1 MVLAFSSRIKKS
13 QILYFAFC
21 MFCYLIAW
29 VTRFSSSFYRLVV
42 VNKNQS
48 ITTGF
53 SAKPKGKLDNA
64 AGTCRV
70 FVINWVLF
78 VMGRSLFVDLSEKP
92 TCISERCTLVPL
104 DKVFNEFDLSPPF
117 ETKCTCPWV
126 PWNTYLS
133 FTQCTNKVNLIIL
146 EFPKEKRFPH
156 LPKITPKYS
165 ENIVLYNNDC
175 LFCLQ
180 HYV

>member
-1 MVLAFSSRIKKS
+1 M
-13 QILYFAFC
+13 
-21 MFCYLIAW
+21 
-29 VTRFSSSFYRLVV
+29 V

-104 DKVFNEFDLSPPF
+104 DKVLICLHLLKLSAH
-117 ETKCTCPWV
+117 V
-126 PWNTYLS
+126 
-133 FTQCTNKVNLIIL
+133 L
-146 EFPKEKRFPH
+146 EYPEIPICHSPNVQIK
-156 LPKITPKYS
+156 
-165 ENIVLYNNDC
+165 
-175 LFCLQ
+175 
-180 HYV
+180 

>member
-1 MVLAFSSRIKKS
+1 M
-13 QILYFAFC
+13 
-21 MFCYLIAW
+21 
-29 VTRFSSSFYRLVV
+29 V

-78 VMGRSLFVDLSEKP
+78 LMGCSLFVDLSEKP

-104 DKVFNEFDLSPPF
+104 DTVYNEFDFLHLLKLSAH
-117 ETKCTCPWV
+117 V
-126 PWNTYLS
+126 
-133 FTQCTNKVNLIIL
+133 L
-146 EFPKEKRFPH
+146 EYPEIPICHSPNVQIK
-156 LPKITPKYS
+156 
-165 ENIVLYNNDC
+165 
-175 LFCLQ
+175 
-180 HYV
+180 